1 MSSVASW
8 ESLSGWDVF
17 ERQRWQGDTRWPH
30 VMRTCSKSEKTTVLW
45 SRKLWKA
52 LPCIS
57 MAQDEFQSIPTTWA
71 LQRQCFKHKGFAVQ
85 DVDCGLLPSVARQP
99 SLTRVQASERWR
111 RAIQVVQDCKNT
123 ARDCK
128 RLQDQM
134 GTLLH
139 IPIPWSILHRFAA
152 RFLGMGF
159 AAGACPSGMS
169 GIHIRNYHDMDQIVL
184 RCQTFVGITVWILQ
198 EAALL
203 GVVFASWACSLQ
215 RSGRDKWHKCTAP
228 VWLLLDR

>member
-30 VMRTCSKSEKTTVLW
+30 VMRTCSKSEKLLYCDLESCGKPCLVFPWLRTSFSRSPQPELSRGSVSNTKDLQCRMSTVACCQRGKAAQLNKGAGQRAMTTSHPSG
-45 SRKLWKA
+45 SRL
-52 LPCIS
+52 
-57 MAQDEFQSIPTTWA
+57 QD
-71 LQRQCFKHKGFAVQ
+71 
-85 DVDCGLLPSVARQP
+85 
-99 SLTRVQASERWR
+99 
-111 RAIQVVQDCKNT
+111 T

-203 GVVFASWACSLQ
+203 GVVCASWACSLQ